1 MPIAADRMNRLVES
15 QTLALAAK
23 VRQLKAQGLEVYSF
37 TLGEPDFDTPDHIR
51 TAAIE
56 AIRRGE
62 THYPPVAGIPP
73 LRQAVAD
80 FYQREFGLRF
90 PASQVLIS
98 TGAKQSL
105 INVLMS
111 LVNPGQEVI
120 LPTPYWVSYLP
131 MTLMCEGTPVFI
143 EAKDENSLKITPEQ
157 LEGAITPHTKLF
169 LFNSPSNPTGA
180 VYTEAETEALVQVLE
195 KHPHVYIL
203 ADEIYALI
211 RFGCGYKSIASYES
225 IRDRVI
231 LINGVSKAF
240 AMTGWRI
247 GVTIA
252 VPEIIQL
259 CERFQGQVTSG
270 ACSISQHAAATAFA
284 SPLEPTYEMVKAFQ
298 ARRDEALRIFA
309 HEMPDVRLSKP
320 EGAFYLY
327 PNVSAYFGKKTPNGH
342 LIENADQLAEYL
354 VERVRVV
361 TVPGTAFGTNQHIR
375 LSYAC
380 AMEDLTKGL
389 IRMAE
394 GLHQLR

>member
-1 MPIAADRMNRLVES
+1 MPIASDRMNRLVES

-23 VRQLKAQGLEVYSF
+23 VRQLKAQGLDVYSF

-51 TAAIE
+51 AAAME

-73 LRQAVAD
+73 LREAVAD
-80 FYQREFGLRF
+80 FYQRQFGLRY

-143 EAKDENSLKITPEQ
+143 EAKDKNGLKINAEQ
-157 LEGAITPHTKLF
+157 LEAAITERTKIF

-195 KHPHVYIL
+195 RHPHVYIL
-203 ADEIYALI
+203 ADEIYSLI
-211 RFGCGYKSIASYES
+211 LFGGCYKSIASYES

-270 ACSISQHAAATAFA
+270 ACSIAQHAAATAFA
-284 SPLEPTYEMVKAFQ
+284 SPLEPTFEMVKAFH

-309 HEMPDVRLSKP
+309 REMPEVQLTRP

-327 PNVSAYFGKKTPNGH
+327 PNISAYFGKHTPSGKP
-342 LIENADQLAEYL
+342 IDNADHLAEYL
-354 VERVRVV
+354 VESVRVV
-361 TVPGTAFGTNQHIR
+361 TVPGTAFGTNEHVR

-380 AMEDLTKGL
+380 SMEDLTKGL
-389 IRMAE
+389 NRMAE
-394 GLHQLR
+394 GLRQLK